1 MFFHQSPLA
10 LAASLFALTATA
22 QQEQW
27 LEYHT
32 STSPRGYRLLELT
45 TNAPANVALPK
56 LREGALYGFW
66 TNGME
71 TAGGRWFCLDRP
83 RKNSPCDRIFFDR
96 NGDGRLDDESP
107 VTPRQREDSMAYF
120 DSIKVVFKGED
131 GPISYHLIARF
142 YQYEDQRT
150 QFLLG
155 SGGWYEGTVTIAGKK
170 RRVQLTD
177 NNANGTFNDQGT
189 NPAECDRLMF
199 TGGTSLLT
207 GEASLDR
214 YLGRYIEL
222 DGQLFR
228 IEVAR
233 DGAFLKVEKAE
244 GVARGTVRVPETVSE
259 FVAVGETGHFI
270 RKPAK
275 GELTLPVG
283 KYRVNGWTLNR
294 KDARGDSWK
303 LTGYS
308 FPKAA
313 EFEVTADSPPTLPIG
328 EPVSTDL
335 KATESKGQLAFSL
348 KLLGPL
354 GESVEILRG
363 SERPRAPQL
372 QLASADGQFKT
383 TLTFEYG

>member
-1 MFFHQSPLA
+1 
-10 LAASLFALTATA
+10 
-22 QQEQW
+22 
-27 LEYHT
+27 
-32 STSPRGYRLLELT
+32 
-45 TNAPANVALPK
+45 
-56 LREGALYGFW
+56 
-66 TNGME
+66 
-71 TAGGRWFCLDRP
+71 
-83 RKNSPCDRIFFDR
+83 
-96 NGDGRLDDESP
+96 
-107 VTPRQREDSMAYF
+107 MAYF

-207 GEASLDR
+207 SEASLDR